1 MNIESKRS
9 TKRITRKKPN
19 LPYTT
24 SNSRYITRTV
34 SPYSSEK
41 VPKLEKKIM
50 NLEYKLAQAK
60 ALICKYEEDKK
71 INKKV
76 QKDFIQNYHQRMMSL
91 QQDSS
96 SWRDD
101 EIEEKIVR
109 ERNAIEDIWK
119 RRYEEMKKFYV
130 GKIGDLEKNQGL
142 GAKCKA
148 FVHSSDSLENK
159 IKSLK
164 RIDLG
169 FIYK

>member
-9 TKRITRKKPN
+9 TKRISRKKPN

-50 NLEYKLAQAK
+50 SLEYKLAQAK

-76 QKDFIQNYHQRMMSL
+76 QKDFIHNYHQRMM
-91 QQDSS
+91 

-119 RRYEEMKKFYV
+119 RRYEEMKKYYV
-130 GKIGDLEKNQGL
+130 GKIGDLERNQGL
-142 GAKCKA
+142 CVKCKA

-159 IKSLK
+159 IKPLK